1 MSDRSLSLV
10 DEYRSALGP
19 KIDVLREFIDE
30 YATHTGGVEAA
41 IPFARDSLRDAPDY
55 VLDAMMEVMLFGFMC
70 YEETCNLEKQNGQ
83 DDEHPVEVG

>member
-41 IPFARDSLRDAPDY
+41 IPFARDALRDAPDY
-55 VLDAMMEVMLFGFMC
+55 ILNSIMEVMLFGFMC
-70 YEETCNLEKQNGQ
+70 YEETRTLEKQNAS
-83 DDEHPVEVG
+83 DPTVEGI